1 MNKVIK
7 ALMVLGEWEMTSINT
22 VADITLYI
30 GITADTARILVDV
43 DGIDFFYTKDTKDI
57 AAVRAAHKLF
67 CYGEDNVT
75 QAEYALAETLQPVI
89 GDGCKLHRFI
99 P

>member
-7 ALMVLGEWEMTSINT
+7 ALMDLGEWEMTSINT

-30 GITADTARILVDV
+30 GITAHNARILVDV
-43 DGIDFFYTKDTKDI
+43 DGVDFFYVKDTPDI
-57 AAVRAAHKLF
+57 EAVQAAHKLF

-75 QAEYALAETLQPVI
+75 DLEYSLAETLQPVT
-89 GDGCKLHRFI
+89 GDGCKVHRFI